1 MQHRPPSH
9 IHRRGFTLIE
19 LLVVIAIIGVLI
31 ALLLPAVQA
40 AREAARSAQ
49 CLNNLKQMGLGMH
62 NYESA
67 NQCLPLHN
75 MIQPLPVGA
84 STASNL
90 FTNNWSALARIL
102 PFAEQSAIFNSMNFT
117 EKDSNAINST
127 MCGTWV
133 SIFVCPSDT
142 QAMETGGPAPAT
154 SFGPDSYGVCVGDW
168 YIYGGANGYSAN
180 GSPGPGASTNPSR
193 ALFPVNVA
201 RRIGE
206 VPDGLSNTLMAS
218 EFKSSQP
225 QLRSG
230 SAYCHVTPATLGP
243 NGPWD
248 PTANPFVVCPDY
260 NTASGCK
267 LKLTAHE
274 RWSNAG
280 SYHSS
285 FTTAWPPQK
294 AIIPISGPAAGVDVD
309 ILSEDENNG
318 GPSYGS
324 IGARSYHAAGVNV
337 LFADGS
343 VRSVKGSV
351 SGIVWRALG
360 TIKGGEVVSQGD
372 Y

>member
-1 MQHRPPSH
+1 MD
-9 IHRRGFTLIE
+9 HRRTNRTRTAGFTLIE

-40 AREAARSAQ
+40 AREAARTAQ
-49 CLNNLKQMGLGMH
+49 CLNNLKQIGLGMH
-62 NYESA
+62 NYEAA
-67 NQCLPLHN
+67 NQTLPMHN
-75 MIQPLPVGA
+75 MIQPLPVGS
-84 STASNL
+84 STANNL
-90 FTNNWSALARIL
+90 FTNNWSALARVL
-102 PFAEQSAIFNSMNFT
+102 PFAEQSTIFNSMNFT
-117 EKDSNAINST
+117 QKDSSALNST
-127 MCGTWV
+127 FCGTWV

-142 QAMETGGPAPAT
+142 QAIETGGPPPAT

-180 GSPGPGASTNPSR
+180 GSPGPGASTALGR
-193 ALFPVNVA
+193 AAFAVNQA
-201 RRIGE
+201 RKIADI
-206 VPDGLSNTLMAS
+206 PDGLSQTLFAS

-230 SAYCHVTPATLGP
+230 SAYCHVAPALVGP

-248 PTANPFVVCPDY
+248 PTANPFIVCPDY

-280 SYHSS
+280 SYHAS

-294 AIIPISGPAAGVDVD
+294 AVIPISGPAVGVDVD

-324 IGARSYHAAGVNV
+324 IGARSYHPAGVNV
-337 LFADGS
+337 LFGDGS
-343 VRSVKGSV
+343 VRSVKASV
-351 SGIVWRALG
+351 NGIVWRALG
-360 TIKGGEVVSQGD
+360 TIKGGEVVSQSD